1 LKHAEL
7 LSSSNLRT
15 GFSTTAT
22 AAAAAALIRQ
32 DEAVLLAWKMELW
45 AENINISTPLQ
56 EWVTSDDN
64 NSNNSATAD
73 SPCGWS
79 GVQCGIWLEELRV
92 TELNLTS
99 YNLSG
104 VVPPGI
110 ANLTAL
116 SSLVFA
122 HNRFNGSIPAEIGN
136 LTNLQV
142 LDLSSNSFQKAIPEE
157 LFSNCG
163 NLRLLNLSNNLLV
176 DGVPEQL
183 WRSCKS
189 LKTLD
194 LSSNNLTAAGLPIT
208 VAAGGSEAAP
218 GAPGG
223 DEDFPNQI
231 MHFAVSDNNITALV
245 SDILG
250 SFFTAPGHCQNLEFL
265 DLSYNNLWGSLPP
278 EIGNCTQLRLL
289 NVQGNQITGLVPDE
303 IGGLRNLE
311 CLGLGK
317 NQLYGN
323 LPQSLTMCT
332 ELYLLDASRN
342 QFSGLIPSWLSKLQ
356 SLQFLVMH
364 SNSFTG
370 DIPIELFSSSSN
382 LLHLDL
388 GHNNLSGF
396 IPPEIGNLGALRFLR
411 LSRNQLTG
419 SVPSTIGNL
428 SQVTAIDLSGNLL
441 TGSIP
446 ATIGELQNL
455 LWLQMSENLL
465 SGSIP
470 GELSNC
476 GSLLWLNL
484 YQNQLTGEIPA
495 TFSLLGQMANITFA
509 NNRKNLQWPPVDLSE
524 CSILS
529 SWIPGYYAPPFTNL
543 IWILN
548 RQWCQKG
555 WEKILRGEKQA
566 VALSYWQL
574 SSNNLTGQIPEFSTS
589 SPLACLLLGENS
601 LSGPIPSSIGNLHAY
616 IINVSRNEISGSI
629 PDSLCNNNS
638 LSQKLQ
644 TLDLSHNNLS
654 GGIPS
659 SIVNLTALSL
669 FNISYNPDLTGPLPE
684 ANQFVTF
691 GPDIYVGDTKLCFY
705 LNPTWENVSAWT
717 GDNLPERCPTD
728 PTSSSGNSGF
738 AASPASAVMPKHLKL
753 IVTLTVSV
761 LGCLTALL
769 LVLSG
774 LLCASCKSW
783 RKKQLLLLRRQ
794 DVELNSKKLGSD
806 QLVSGSG
813 KSSTRGSSSSG
824 SSSWGR
830 RFSLQRRRVKTIPV
844 EFFDGVNLPP
854 CLQSLTYSDLLLATD
869 GFSDAN
875 VIGDGGF
882 GIVYKAR
889 LGPDNTQVAI
899 KKLFKNGVQGEREF
913 QAEMETLGNIRH
925 QNLVPLL
932 GYCCRHKERLLV
944 YKFMENGSLDHWLYS
959 APAAAAD
966 HQNRV
971 LSNLDSNTKKPL
983 PSAAAAAVA
992 TAASSSSSSSSQLQ
1006 LDWSTRLRI
1015 AHGTARGLCFLH
1027 HECVPMIIH
1036 RDMKVSNI
1044 LLDEE
1049 LDARLTDFGLARLL
1063 DLPNTHVST
1072 IIAGTPGYVAPE
1084 YSQTWKATTKGDVYS
1099 FGVVLLELVA
1109 GKRPTAPEFSAVE
1122 PGANLVDWVR
1132 FLVAANRQHEVCD
1145 KAVLETA
1152 GDPRQVGEFLALAL
1166 SCTLDSAS
1174 KRPTM
1179 IQVTAQLQQIMDK
1192 VHLHDSQ
1199 QNSAMQCMEQLRV

>member
-1 LKHAEL
+1 MGVHVMRPG
-7 LSSSNLRT
+7 NL
-15 GFSTTAT
+15 
-22 AAAAAALIRQ
+22 
-32 DEAVLLAWKMELW
+32 VLLVVVCLLLVSDGCAQYLMVADQQHLTMFL
-45 AENINISTPLQ
+45 ENVSPDPSALGFNSSVPACEWPGIVCSQQQRISSITINGKGLKGTIPPGTLGMLDSLK
-56 EWVTSDDN
+56 VLDLVN
-64 NSNNSATAD
+64 NSLMGEIPSD
-73 SPCGWS
+73 IG
-79 GVQCGIWLEELRV
+79 
-92 TELNLTS
+92 NLTS
-99 YNLSG
+99 LTFLLLAYN
-104 VVPPGI
+104 
-110 ANLTAL
+110 NL
-116 SSLVFA
+116 
-122 HNRFNGSIPAEIGN
+122 NGSIPSSIGSLGQLKLLDLSFNELAGEIPVSFNKLWSLQLLN
-136 LTNLQV
+136 LKENHLLGSVPLLQSSWDLQV
-142 LDLSSNSFQKAIPEE
+142 LDVSSNLLTGGIPPQV
-157 LFSNCG
+157 LNFCV
-163 NLRLLNLSNNLLV
+163 RLQVLNLSNNGLS
-176 DGVPEQL
+176 GNVPFE
-183 WRSCKS
+183 
-189 LKTLD
+189 
-194 LSSNNLTAAGLPIT
+194 IT
-208 VAAGGSEAAP
+208 K
-218 GAPGG
+218 
-223 DEDFPNQI
+223 
-231 MHFAVSDNNITALV
+231 L
-245 SDILG
+245 
-250 SFFTAPGHCQNLEFL
+250 NLEFL
-265 DLSYNNLWGSLPP
+265 DLSYNNLRGSLPP

-311 CLGLGK
+311 CLGLGT

-356 SLQFLVMH
+356 RLQFLVMH

-396 IPPEIGNLGALRFLR
+396 IPPEVGNLGALRFLR

-428 SQVTAIDLSGNLL
+428 SQVTAIDLSGNQL

-495 TFSLLGQMANITFA
+495 TFSLLGQKANITFA

-728 PTSSSGNSGF
+728 PSSSGNSGF
-738 AASPASAVMPKHLKL
+738 AAAPASAVMPKHLKL

-844 EFFDGVNLPP
+844 ASFDGVNLPP

-959 APAAAAD
+959 ATAAAAD
-966 HQNRV
+966 HQNR
-971 LSNLDSNTKKPL
+971 
-983 PSAAAAAVA
+983 
-992 TAASSSSSSSSQLQ
+992 

-1049 LDARLTDFGLARLL
+1049 LEARLTDFGLARLL

-1084 YSQTWKATTKGDVYS
+1084 NI
-1099 FGVVLLELVA
+1099 F
-1109 GKRPTAPEFSAVE
+1109 
-1122 PGANLVDWVR
+1122 
-1132 FLVAANRQHEVCD
+1132 
-1145 KAVLETA
+1145 
-1152 GDPRQVGEFLALAL
+1152 
-1166 SCTLDSAS
+1166 
-1174 KRPTM
+1174 
-1179 IQVTAQLQQIMDK
+1179 
-1192 VHLHDSQ
+1192 
-1199 QNSAMQCMEQLRV
+1199 

>member
-1 LKHAEL
+1 MRPGHLVLLVVVCFLLISDGRAQYLTVADQQHLTMFLENVSPDPSALGFNSSVPACEWPGIVCSQQQRISSVTINGKGLKGTIPPGTL
-7 LSSSNLRT
+7 GMLSSLK
-15 GFSTTAT
+15 
-22 AAAAAALIRQ
+22 
-32 DEAVLLAWKMELW
+32 VLDL
-45 AENINISTPLQ
+45 
-56 EWVTSDDN
+56 VN
-64 NSNNSATAD
+64 NSLMGEIPSD
-73 SPCGWS
+73 IG
-79 GVQCGIWLEELRV
+79 
-92 TELNLTS
+92 NLTS
-99 YNLSG
+99 LTFLILAYN
-104 VVPPGI
+104 
-110 ANLTAL
+110 NL
-116 SSLVFA
+116 
-122 HNRFNGSIPAEIGN
+122 NGSIPSSIGS
-136 LTNLQV
+136 LGQLKL
-142 LDLSSNSFQKAIPEE
+142 LDLSFNELVGEIPVSFNKLWSLQLLNLKENHLSGSLPLLQSSWDLEVLDVSSNLLIGGIPPQV
-157 LFSNCG
+157 LNFCV
-163 NLRLLNLSNNLLV
+163 RLQVLNLSNNGLS
-176 DGVPEQL
+176 GNVPFE
-183 WRSCKS
+183 
-189 LKTLD
+189 
-194 LSSNNLTAAGLPIT
+194 IT
-208 VAAGGSEAAP
+208 K
-218 GAPGG
+218 
-223 DEDFPNQI
+223 
-231 MHFAVSDNNITALV
+231 L
-245 SDILG
+245 
-250 SFFTAPGHCQNLEFL
+250 NLEFL

-278 EIGNCTQLRLL
+278 EIGNCTQLRLF

-356 SLQFLVMH
+356 RLQFLVMH

-388 GHNNLSGF
+388 GHNNLTGF

-455 LWLQMSENLL
+455 LWLQMSKNLL

-495 TFSLLGQMANITFA
+495 TFSLLGQKANIT
-509 NNRKNLQWPPVDLSE
+509 
-524 CSILS
+524 
-529 SWIPGYYAPPFTNL
+529 
-543 IWILN
+543 
-548 RQWCQKG
+548 
-555 WEKILRGEKQA
+555 
-566 VALSYWQL
+566 
-574 SSNNLTGQIPEFSTS
+574 
-589 SPLACLLLGENS
+589 
-601 LSGPIPSSIGNLHAY
+601 
-616 IINVSRNEISGSI
+616 
-629 PDSLCNNNS
+629 
-638 LSQKLQ
+638 
-644 TLDLSHNNLS
+644 
-654 GGIPS
+654 
-659 SIVNLTALSL
+659 
-669 FNISYNPDLTGPLPE
+669 
-684 ANQFVTF
+684 
-691 GPDIYVGDTKLCFY
+691 
-705 LNPTWENVSAWT
+705 
-717 GDNLPERCPTD
+717 
-728 PTSSSGNSGF
+728 SGNSGF

-769 LVLSG
+769 L
-774 LLCASCKSW
+774 
-783 RKKQLLLLRRQ
+783 
-794 DVELNSKKLGSD
+794 
-806 QLVSGSG
+806 
-813 KSSTRGSSSSG
+813 
-824 SSSWGR
+824 
-830 RFSLQRRRVKTIPV
+830 RRRVKTIPV

-971 LSNLDSNTKKPL
+971 LSNLDSNKKKPP

-992 TAASSSSSSSSQLQ
+992 TAASSSSSQLQ

-1044 LLDEE
+1044 LLDEA

-1145 KAVLETA
+1145 KVVLETA

-1192 VHLHDSQ
+1192 LQLHDSQ
-1199 QNSAMQCMEQLRV
+1199 QNSAMQFTEQLRV